1 MEALAYAP
9 AAQRSARLSSTRLS
23 SPVRSHTI
31 AGLSAG
37 LRLVGGRELANR
49 PIRMTAPTE
58 EELLVAAQGGD
69 RRAFSRLVSMHQRRV
84 YACAV
89 QMLGDGGG
97 ADDAVQETFLRAWRA
112 IARFDGRSQL
122 STWLYRVCV
131 NVCLNHIRKR
141 KRHDASDI
149 GDPRIPE
156 PKADPMQGSNDP
168 GRSLE
173 ARQLQ
178 GRIGQAL
185 EGLSESLRTTVV
197 MVLVHGMPQK
207 EAAQVLGCSE
217 GTIAWRIHEA
227 RRRLRLA
234 LAEDTQEESGA
245 DEAAGRRAS

>member
-1 MEALAYAP
+1 
-9 AAQRSARLSSTRLS
+9 
-23 SPVRSHTI
+23 
-31 AGLSAG
+31 
-37 LRLVGGRELANR
+37 
-49 PIRMTAPTE
+49 MTAPTE
-58 EELLVAAQGGD
+58 AELLEAAQAGD
-69 RRAFSRLVSMHQRRV
+69 ARAFNALVRMHQRRV

-89 QMLGDGGG
+89 QMLGDGGD

-156 PKADPMQGSNDP
+156 PKADPTQGVTDP
-168 GRSLE
+168 GRVLE

-178 GRIGQAL
+178 GRIGAAL
-185 EGLSESLRTTVV
+185 DGLSETLRTTVI
-197 MVLVHGMPQK
+197 MVLVHGMAQK
-207 EAAQVLGCSE
+207 EAAEVLGCSE

-234 LAEDTQEESGA
+234 LAEDSSEDG
-245 DEAAGRRAS
+245 DDAAGRRAS